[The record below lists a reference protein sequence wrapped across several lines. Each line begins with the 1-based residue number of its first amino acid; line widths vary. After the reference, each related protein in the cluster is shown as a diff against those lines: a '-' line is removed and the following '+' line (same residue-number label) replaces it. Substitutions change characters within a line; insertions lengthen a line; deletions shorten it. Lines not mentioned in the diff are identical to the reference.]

1 MITVSKEA
9 AEKFEEIR
17 LKAKN
22 PENTMI
28 RVSFGGY
35 GWGGPKLQLTLD
47 ELKNE
52 VDVVVESQGI
62 KVLYEANLEAYL
74 RDAVIDYSNSWFE
87 RGFVIKG
94 SNTSSC

>member
-9 AEKFEEIR
+9 AEKFEQIR

-22 PENTMI
+22 PDNSMLRI
-28 RVSFGGY
+28 AFGGY

-52 VDVVVESQGI
+52 VDVVVESRGI
-62 KVLYEANLEAYL
+62 KVIYEADIQAYL
-74 RDAVIDYSNSWFE
+74 SDAVIDYSNKWYE

-94 SNTSSC
+94 SGASYC